1 MQILV
6 ECRKNGILRFML
18 VRMEQIQLK
27 EMYECEGRMSITKT
41 ILNILNVYPNPEN
54 MPARNDHEYPKG
66 RQKIHYTRLLTM
78 GYSGFL

>member
-27 EMYECEGRMSITKT
+27 EMYECEGRMSITNYIKY
-41 ILNILNVYPNPEN
+41 LQCLSKPGKY
-54 MPARNDHEYPKG
+54 ACAK
-66 RQKIHYTRLLTM
+66 
-78 GYSGFL
+78 